1 MGEDF
6 TGFREFRDDRRFR
19 NHTDHMAIRVR
30 FLLAGAAV
38 ALSLAGCSAATPEV
52 KAEEPSA
59 TSSTAVAPEAG
70 ATDVSAEQRQQ
81 AQQLA
86 EEAEK
91 IMLDPALP
99 PKEKYPT
106 ALGMFRDALK
116 IDPDNALAQQSITL
130 IEDVYRSMGRP
141 VPQAT

>member
-1 MGEDF
+1 
-6 TGFREFRDDRRFR
+6 
-19 NHTDHMAIRVR
+19 MAIRVR
-30 FLLAGAAV
+30 FLLAGAVV
-38 ALSLAGCSAATPEV
+38 ALSVAGCSAAMPEV
-52 KAEEPSA
+52 KAEEPS
-59 TSSTAVAPEAG
+59 STTAAPEAS

-86 EEAEK
+86 KEAEK

-116 IDPDNALAQQSITL
+116 IDPGNALAQQSVTL

-141 VPQAT
+141 VPQTT

>member
-1 MGEDF
+1 
-6 TGFREFRDDRRFR
+6 
-19 NHTDHMAIRVR
+19 MAIRVR
-30 FLLAGAAV
+30 LLLAGAVA
-38 ALSLAGCSAATPEV
+38 ALSLAGCATTATQDAKVGGPSAA
-52 KAEEPSA
+52 
-59 TSSTAVAPEAG
+59 SSTMAAAVS
-70 ATDVSAEQRQQ
+70 DEQRQQ

-106 ALGMFRDALK
+106 ALGMFRDALE
-116 IDPDNALAQQSITL
+116 IDPGNALAEQGIAL

-141 VPQAT
+141 VPQTT